1 MVLSE
6 TLTGAMVETFLWS
19 PLPLN
24 ELISLQP
31 DSSPPKCSYIKSG
44 NSAKMRFEIVIIAE
58 NLVLERVEKCL
69 FKNILGPGWAIQKA
83 VNSQVIL

>member
-6 TLTGAMVETFLWS
+6 TLTDAMMETFLWS
-19 PLPLN
+19 PLPLRH

-31 DSSPPKCSYIKSG
+31 DSSPPKCSNIKSG

-58 NLVLERVEKCL
+58 NLVLERVKIEKCL
-69 FKNILGPGWAIQKA
+69 LKNILDPG
-83 VNSQVIL
+83 